1 MARARRVLSVMFL
14 NCFFGPQRN
23 IVEDIDTM
31 FPKVKR
37 TAQATGLKNTNQDCG
52 FKAAAA
58 AGGWG
63 IGGGGGDRR
72 RRRQRR
78 RRGRHSAAGSRRKVD
93 DEAHEEADDEA
104 DEPLSPPRRR
114 LGRAARV
121 EGAWASLGQR
131 RGPFFRGGH
140 GSRAVLRDMVVYSP
154 KSSMMLDGSASM
166 PTFKAN
172 QSFNFKF
179 CMV

>member
-37 TAQATGLKNTNQDCG
+37 TAQATGLKKTNQDCG

-78 RRGRHSAAGSRRKVD
+78 R
-93 DEAHEEADDEA
+93 
-104 DEPLSPPRRR
+104 
-114 LGRAARV
+114 
-121 EGAWASLGQR
+121 
-131 RGPFFRGGH
+131 
-140 GSRAVLRDMVVYSP
+140 
-154 KSSMMLDGSASM
+154 
-166 PTFKAN
+166 
-172 QSFNFKF
+172 
-179 CMV
+179 